1 MCKFKVLNTTLFSVT
16 KLPVSANII
25 IASATQFSADTVIS
39 SESDTKF
46 SVSWTF
52 SVSYINLLF
61 ESKNL
66 SQNSRLKLV

>member
-1 MCKFKVLNTTLFSVT
+1 MCKFKVLNTTMFSVT

-25 IASATQFSADTVIS
+25 VSATQFSVDTAIS

-52 SVSYINLLF
+52 SVTYINLLF

-66 SQNSRLKLV
+66 SQNSRFKLV